1 MLWFGALGTAA
12 LLVVAVT
19 LTALSPLMALRTIDV
34 VGTSRVKASDVTAA
48 LKDQLGR
55 PLPLVDFGAI
65 RSDLAAFPL
74 IRSFSTESHPPST
87 LVVRIVE
94 RVPVGVVAV
103 GTTFRLVDAAKV
115 TISTSAAR
123 PAGFPLIRASGA
135 AGSTDAK
142 SGFDAAVAV
151 LQALPAHVLGSVDT
165 ITAATKDDVT
175 FTLRGSGAK
184 VVWGSP
190 DQSELKAADLAAIMK
205 SAGATSG
212 SVFDVS
218 SPHSVVRK

>member
-1 MLWFGALGTAA
+1 M
-12 LLVVAVT
+12 
-19 LTALSPLMALRTIDV
+19 
-34 VGTSRVKASDVTAA
+34 TAA

-55 PLPLVDFGAI
+55 PLPLVDFSAI
-65 RSDLAAFPL
+65 RADLAAFPL

-94 RVPVGVVAV
+94 RVPVGV
-103 GTTFRLVDAAKV
+103 
-115 TISTSAAR
+115 ISRRHDVPAGRRREGDDQPSAAR
-123 PAGFPLIRASGA
+123 PAGFPVIRASGP
-135 AGSTDAK
+135 AGSTDAQ

-151 LQALPAHVLGSVDT
+151 LQALPANVLGPVDT
-165 ITAATKDDVT
+165 VTAATRDDVT

-205 SAGATSG
+205 SAGATLRKRLRRVVAAQRRQEVIRRPVHTGLWRHAGRLPGRGRATPNVESG
-212 SVFDVS
+212 IAY
-218 SPHSVVRK
+218 